1 MNFTNV
7 KKSWKKLIRQYEKED
22 FYKKI
27 RLKIK
32 EWEKNKIKIYP
43 NLCNIWETF
52 KYFDLQETK
61 IVLLGQDP
69 YIREEIH
76 NNKGIPQAVG
86 LSFSVPKTHKIPPS
100 LRNMF
105 KELKND
111 LGIENTHGDISEWVK
126 REKILLLNSALTV
139 LPGKSNCFASLWSP
153 LTDKIINDISN
164 NTEGVVFILLGNNAK
179 KKRKFIDE
187 KKHIIIEGV
196 HPSPLSASRGFF
208 GSKIFSLCNNH
219 LKALNKD
226 EINWSITE

>member
-1 MNFTNV
+1 MNFRNV
-7 KKSWKKLIRQYEKED
+7 KKSWKKLIKQHEKED

-27 RLKIK
+27 ISKIK
-32 EWEKNKIKIYP
+32 EWKQNKTKIYP
-43 NLCNIWETF
+43 NLCDIWETF
-52 KYFDLQETK
+52 KYFDVEETK
-61 IVLLGQDP
+61 VVLLGQDP

-76 NNKGIPQAVG
+76 NKKEVPQAVG

-153 LTDKIINDISN
+153 LTDKIINGISN

-179 KKRKFIDE
+179 KKKKFINE
-187 KKHIIIEGV
+187 EKHIIIEGV
-196 HPSPLSASRGFF
+196 HPSPLSANRGFF

-219 LKALNKD
+219 LKTLNRG

>member
-1 MNFTNV
+1 MDFRNV
-7 KKSWKKLIRQYEKED
+7 KKSWKKLIRQHEKED

-32 EWEKNKIKIYP
+32 EWKKNKTKIYP
-43 NLCNIWETF
+43 KLCNIWETF
-52 KYFDLQETK
+52 KYFDVKETK

-76 NNKGIPQAVG
+76 NNKEIPQAVG

-105 KELKND
+105 KELRTD

-139 LPGKSNCFASLWSP
+139 LPGKSNSFASLWSP
-153 LTDKIINDISN
+153 LTDKIIHDISK
-164 NTEGVVFILLGNNAK
+164 NTEGVIFILLGNNAK
-179 KKRKFIDE
+179 KKRKFINE
-187 KKHIIIEGV
+187 EKHIIIEGV
-196 HPSPLSASRGFF
+196 HPSPLSANRGFF

-219 LKALNKD
+219 LKALNRD